1 MLRPTWTRPASVDL
15 RLARELAAAVGVAPP
30 IGELLVRRGHDSVE
44 RARRFLDPSFDTLH
58 DPFLM
63 RDMDVAVDR
72 IERAI
77 DAAEPI
83 VVYGDYDVDGITATA
98 LMVRYLRWR
107 GAEVDFY
114 IPHRI
119 EEGYG
124 LSMEGVRGV
133 AGRGASLVV
142 TCDCGITAVDEV
154 AEANAA
160 GLDVIVTDHHEPGE
174 RIPPG
179 VAVLNPKREDAGYP
193 DRNLAAVGVAFKLC
207 EALEIGA
214 GRSRETILG
223 GLDLVALG
231 TVADL
236 VPMTGENRV
245 LVRRGLER
253 LSKTNNAGIQ
263 ALLDRTELAGKP
275 ISAWQIGFVL
285 APRINA
291 IGRMDSAERGVE
303 LLLTDDASE
312 AERIASRFE
321 EVNTDRQQADRR
333 LLAEALELVDRSY
346 DPDRHRAIVLAGH
359 DWHPGVIGIVASR
372 VVERFHRPTIM
383 ISLDEDGRG
392 RGSAR
397 SVSGFHLLEALTACR
412 SHLDAYGG
420 HRYAAGLAIRREAV
434 DPFRE
439 AFQAYARE
447 RLSDEQLV
455 PSLTVDLQVPL
466 QAIDGEFYSSL
477 CRFAPYGPG
486 NPEPV
491 LAMEGLSPRGYPRIV
506 GEDHLKMTVAAGGCT
521 LDAIGFNLGHLLQEV
536 DVNRGGLS
544 IACRLRENHYLGRA
558 TLQAR
563 LIDVRTDG
571 QPA

>member
-1 MLRPTWTRPASVDL
+1 M
-15 RLARELAAAVGVAPP
+15 
-30 IGELLVRRGHDSVE
+30 
-44 RARRFLDPSFDTLH
+44 
-58 DPFLM
+58 
-63 RDMDVAVDR
+63 
-72 IERAI
+72 
-77 DAAEPI
+77 
-83 VVYGDYDVDGITATA
+83 YGDYDVDGITATA
-98 LMVRYLRWR
+98 LVVRYLRWR
-107 GAEVDFY
+107 GAEIGFH

-124 LSMEGVRGV
+124 LSLDGIRAV
-133 AGRGASLVV
+133 AERGADLVV
-142 TCDCGITAVDEV
+142 TCDCGITAVDEI
-154 AEANAA
+154 AAANAA

-174 RIPPG
+174 RLPDA

-207 EALEIGA
+207 EALERAA
-214 GRSRETILG
+214 GRGRETILG
-223 GLDLVALG
+223 ALDLVALG

-253 LSKTNNAGIQ
+253 LSKTRNAGLR
-263 ALLDRTELAGKP
+263 ALLQRTELAGSP
-275 ISAWQIGFVL
+275 ISAWQVGFVL

-291 IGRMDSAERGVE
+291 IGRMDAAERGVE
-303 LLLTDDASE
+303 LLLTDDPE
-312 AERIASRFE
+312 RAERIAGRFE

-333 LLAEALELVDRSY
+333 LLAEALELVERSY
-346 DPDRHRAIVLAGH
+346 DADRHRAIVLAGR

-383 ISLDEDGRG
+383 ISLDEEGRG

-412 SHLDAYGG
+412 AHLEAYGG
-420 HRYAAGLAIRREAV
+420 HRYAAGLAIRHDAV

-439 AFQAYARE
+439 AFQEYASE
-447 RLSDEQLV
+447 RLTDDQLV
-455 PSLTVDLQVPL
+455 PTVTIDLQVPL
-466 QAIDGEFYSSL
+466 EAIDGDFYASL
-477 CRFAPYGPG
+477 RRFAPYGPG

-491 LAMEGLSPRGYPRIV
+491 LSIEGLSPRGYPRIV
-506 GEDHLKMTVAAGGCT
+506 GEDHLKMTVAAAGRT

-563 LIDVRTDG
+563 LIDVRADDG
-571 QPA
+571 AA